1 MDEYK
6 KAIDLSNDPRYGN
19 IEVYF
24 HISDPKQ
31 KCYKVTRKYPTS
43 EEFEQEVQFLNDR
56 MLIGSG
62 SLIKLL
68 HFQEDPDSN
77 EIECWF
83 EYTDNTVQI
92 NKL

>member
-43 EEFEQEVQFLNDR
+43 EEFE
-56 MLIGSG
+56 
-62 SLIKLL
+62 
-68 HFQEDPDSN
+68 
-77 EIECWF
+77 
-83 EYTDNTVQI
+83 
-92 NKL
+92 